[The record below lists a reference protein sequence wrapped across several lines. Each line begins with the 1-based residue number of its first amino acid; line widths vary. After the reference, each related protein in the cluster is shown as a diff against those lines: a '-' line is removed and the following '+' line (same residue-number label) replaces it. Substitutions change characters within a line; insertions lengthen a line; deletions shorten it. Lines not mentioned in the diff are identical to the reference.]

1 MRRTLLPLLL
11 AAVAPVALTAQQHAE
26 AHPGQHHSTAVAVR
40 DELMGQFNMSMRKF
54 IALAEAMPA
63 DRFTF
68 KPQADAMVFG
78 HVLAHVAHYNFNYP
92 QGSMRIPAPA
102 GLKLD
107 TLEAMRDKAQIVAL
121 LKQSA
126 EHVRATV
133 PKMDGDALDKTTKL
147 YGRDI
152 PTWAVLVQLVAH
164 MNEHLGQSIAYARAN
179 NIVPPWS
186 R

>member
-1 MRRTLLPLLL
+1 MRRTLLLL
-11 AAVAPVALTAQQHAE
+11 AALAPAPLAAQQHAE
-26 AHPGQHHSTAVAVR
+26 AHAGQHHSTAVAVR

-63 DRFTF
+63 DKFTF
-68 KPQADAMVFG
+68 KPQTDAMVFG

-92 QGSMRIPAPA
+92 RNAMRTPAPA

-126 EHVRATV
+126 EHVRSNV
-133 PKMDGDALDKTTKL
+133 MKMDGDALDKSTEL
-147 YGRDI
+147 YGRKV
-152 PTWAVLVQLVAH
+152 PTWAVLVQVVAH

-186 R
+186 Q

>member
-1 MRRTLLPLLL
+1 MRRTLLLL
-11 AAVAPVALTAQQHAE
+11 AALAPATLSAQQHTE
-26 AHPGQHHSTAVAVR
+26 AHPGQHHSTAIAVR
-40 DELMGQFNMSMRKF
+40 DELMGQFHMSMRKF

-68 KPQADAMVFG
+68 KPQQDAMVFG

-92 QGSMRIPAPA
+92 QSAMRIAAPA

-107 TLEAMRDKAQIVAL
+107 TLENLRDKAQIVAL

-126 EHVRATV
+126 DHVRATV
-133 PKMDGDALDKTTKL
+133 TKMDGDALDKSTKL

-164 MNEHLGQSIAYARAN
+164 MNEHLGQSIAYARSN
-179 NIVPPWS
+179 GVVPPWS
-186 R
+186 Q

>member
-1 MRRTLLPLLL
+1 MKPTVLLL
-11 AAVAPVALTAQQHAE
+11 AVLAAAPLAAQQHTE
-26 AHPGQHHSTAVAVR
+26 AHAGQHHSTAVAVR

-63 DRFTF
+63 DKFAF

-92 QGSMRIPAPA
+92 QNAMRTPAVA
-102 GLKLD
+102 GMKLD
-107 TLEAMRDKAQIVAL
+107 TLENLRDKAQIVAL

-126 EHVRATV
+126 EYVRGNVT
-133 PKMDGDALDKTTKL
+133 KMDGEALDKSTKL

-179 NIVPPWS
+179 DIVPPWS